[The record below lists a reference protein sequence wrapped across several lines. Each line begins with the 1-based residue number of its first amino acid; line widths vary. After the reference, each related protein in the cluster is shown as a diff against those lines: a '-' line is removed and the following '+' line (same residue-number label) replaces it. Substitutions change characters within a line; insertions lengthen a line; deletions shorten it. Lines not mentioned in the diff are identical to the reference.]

1 MTKTKTQV
9 LPIDVESIAER
20 VLANRGLWIPR
31 TTADESAKDY
41 PEHEARF
48 YTMGRASYLDGNTPA
63 YWSDSLAR
71 NAELM
76 RLFSA
81 LYAEILKYFKKEL
94 NEPVYLATDLA
105 IPGFHIFESN
115 PAFLEMGGDWHIDY
129 PHTTLGLG
137 SVDASTFTVPIMLPT
152 GGAGLDQIGVDGEIH
167 YLPYKEGELV
177 WHTGLQEHRLAKLRT
192 YVPNEYRIT
201 LQGHLIRREGDM
213 EVFF

>member
-1 MTKTKTQV
+1 
-9 LPIDVESIAER
+9 
-20 VLANRGLWIPR
+20 
-31 TTADESAKDY
+31 
-41 PEHEARF
+41 
-48 YTMGRASYLDGNTPA
+48 MGRASYLDGNTPA

-137 SVDASTFTVPIMLPT
+137 SVDVSTFTVPIMLPT
-152 GGAGLDQIGVDGEIH
+152 GGAGLDRIGVDGEIH